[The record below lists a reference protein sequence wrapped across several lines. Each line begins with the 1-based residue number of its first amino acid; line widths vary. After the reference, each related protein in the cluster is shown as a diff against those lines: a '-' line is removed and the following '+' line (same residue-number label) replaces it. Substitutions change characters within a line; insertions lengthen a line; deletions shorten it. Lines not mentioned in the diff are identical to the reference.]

1 MNEQRKTLPAVSVA
15 IVRGDTVLL
24 VKRARQPSRGLYA
37 FPGGKVEAGETL
49 EDAVRRELLEET
61 GLHAT
66 DFRTLRE
73 IHIDG
78 RDDTHPVDY
87 RLTVFGAAYAGG
99 EAVASDDAETAAF
112 YTLGEMAAMPLA
124 GSVFVVAE
132 DLLGRPDGFPESR

>member
-15 IVRGDTVLL
+15 VVRGDTVLL
-24 VKRARQPSRGLYA
+24 VKRARQPSQGLYA

-66 DFRTLRE
+66 GFRPLRE

-78 RDDTHPVDY
+78 RDDSHPVDY
-87 RLTVFGAAYAGG
+87 RLTVFGAVYAGG

-112 YTLGEMAAMPLA
+112 YTLDEMAALPLA
-124 GSVFVVAE
+124 GSVFAVAE
-132 DLLGRPDGFPESR
+132 GLLVPYPNIPTKP